1 MKDES
6 DTRIIAQGRYIDL
19 VTRGKWEYVQRKNV
33 SGIVGIVPITDDRKL
48 VLVEQYRPPVAS
60 NVIELPAGLVGD
72 IPGQAD
78 EAFES
83 AARRELLEETGY
95 EASAM
100 DQVCQGV
107 ISPGISDEQISFFLA
122 TGLTKS
128 GPGGGDSS
136 EDIVVHEV
144 AIDSVVQWL
153 DGCRDRG
160 LIVDL
165 KIYAALPFLP
175 GITS

>member
-1 MKDES
+1 MKDEP
-6 DTRIIAQGRYIDL
+6 DKRTIAKGRHIDF
-19 VTRGKWEYVQRKNV
+19 VARGRWEYVQRRNV
-33 SGIVGIVPITDDRKL
+33 SGIVGIVPVTDDRKL

-60 NVIELPAGLVGD
+60 GVIELPAGLVGD
-72 IPGQAD
+72 VPGRSG

-95 EASAM
+95 KATEM
-100 DQVCQGV
+100 VKVFEGV

-122 TGLTKS
+122 TGLKKS
-128 GPGGGDSS
+128 GAGGGDSS

-144 AIDSVVQWL
+144 AIDNIVQWL
-153 DGCRDRG
+153 AGCRDRD
-160 LIVDL
+160 LLVDL

-175 GITS
+175 GIGR